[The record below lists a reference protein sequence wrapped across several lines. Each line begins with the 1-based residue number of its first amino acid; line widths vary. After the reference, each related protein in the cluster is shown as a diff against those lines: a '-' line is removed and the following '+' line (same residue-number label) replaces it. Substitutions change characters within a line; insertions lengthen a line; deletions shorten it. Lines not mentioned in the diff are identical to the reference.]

1 MFYFSYTLMVKKM
14 NLFLKGFIIGIA
26 KIIPGVSGA
35 MIAVM
40 FGIYDRLI
48 NSITNFFDDKK
59 ENFKFLLIVG
69 SGIFL
74 SIVSC
79 SGLIRY
85 FINNYYLVTMM
96 LFIGLIVGGTY
107 NYSRNIDYSFKN
119 IIIIILVILLV
130 VGISVFK
137 IDGNYI
143 IDGSFNDYLMF
154 FIGGVIEIFSS
165 IVPGISGTAL
175 FMLIGMYDNILMLFS
190 NVLNFSY
197 VIDNIMIYISYG
209 LGMMISFI
217 IFSIGINYLL
227 KKYRRLFDTIIL
239 GLSISSIILLIIMAF
254 SKNFRLVD
262 LVVGIIL
269 FIVGVIVSYLFDR

>member
-1 MFYFSYTLMVKKM
+1 MVNKM

-35 MIAVM
+35 MIAVT

-48 NSITNFFDDKK
+48 NAITNFFDNKK
-59 ENFKFLLIVG
+59 DNIKFLLVVG

-74 SIVSC
+74 SIVTC
-79 SGLIRY
+79 SGIIRY
-85 FINNYYLVTMM
+85 FINNYYLITMM
-96 LFIGLIVGGTY
+96 LFIGLIVGGSY
-107 NYSRNIDYSFKN
+107 NYSKNIDYNVKN
-119 IIIIILVILLV
+119 IMIIFGVVLLV

-137 IDGNYI
+137 LDGNYI
-143 IDGSFNDYLMF
+143 IDGSINDYIMF
-154 FIGGVIEIFSS
+154 FIGGIIEIFSS

-190 NVLNFSY
+190 NVLNLSY

-217 IFSIGINYLL
+217 VFSIGISYLL
-227 KKYRRLFDTIIL
+227 KKYRKLFDTIIF
-239 GLSISSIILLIIMAF
+239 GLSISSIILLFIMAF
-254 SKNFRLVD
+254 SKSNRLIDFMIGMV
-262 LVVGIIL
+262 L
-269 FIVGVIVSYLFDR
+269 FIIGVIISYLFDR